1 MADPVQLTDLSV
13 ISRWSL
19 AVRAATAE
27 RAELVAA
34 LEADL
39 DWLRAGGPAP
49 ARRAGRAG
57 ANSRR

>member
-1 MADPVQLTDLSV
+1 MADPVQLTDLTV

-39 DWLRAGGPAP
+39 AWLRAGGAAP
-49 ARRAGRAG
+49 RRGRRPGG
-57 ANSRR
+57 ATPR